1 MSTEKNKAAL
11 SRWGDAMN
19 KKDLNELD
27 KLADEIFAA
36 DFIERDPG
44 VSDMEPGPVGV
55 KKWVRQVLK
64 DSPDMHVTI
73 EDMLVDGDKVVLRG
87 TVKFTDK
94 ATGKP
99 MNLLLLSIDRFV
111 GDKIA
116 EEWELTVPG
125 QW

>member
-11 SRWGDAMN
+11 LRWGDAMN

-27 KLADEIFAA
+27 KLADEIYTA

-44 VSDMEPGPVGV
+44 VPDMERGPAGV

-64 DSPDMHVTI
+64 DSPDMHITL
-73 EDMLVDGDKVVLRG
+73 EDMLADGDKVVVRG
-87 TVKFTDK
+87 TVKFTDT

-99 MNLLLLSIDRFV
+99 VNLLLLAIDRFV
-111 GDKIA
+111 GEKIA
-116 EEWELTVPG
+116 EEWELGVPG

>member
-1 MSTEKNKAAL
+1 MSTEKNKATNL
-11 SRWGDAMN
+11 RWIDAMN

-27 KLADEIFAA
+27 KLADEIFTA
-36 DFIERDPG
+36 DFIEHDPG
-44 VSDMEPGPVGV
+44 TPDMERGQAGI

-64 DSPDMHVTI
+64 DNPDMHVTL
-73 EDMLVDGDKVVLRG
+73 EDQMADGDKVAGRA
-87 TVKFTDK
+87 TVKFTDA

-99 MNLLLLSIDRFV
+99 VNLLILSIDRFV

-116 EEWELTVPG
+116 EEWELVVPG